1 MQCVLPIPAAECRH
15 VRWASVLLQGRAG
28 DCITKQLL
36 LQHSLD
42 GWMDC
47 GQGCIADSTAA
58 LIAAQDNAV

>member
-28 DCITKQLL
+28 DCITKLLL

-42 GWMDC
+42 GLYC